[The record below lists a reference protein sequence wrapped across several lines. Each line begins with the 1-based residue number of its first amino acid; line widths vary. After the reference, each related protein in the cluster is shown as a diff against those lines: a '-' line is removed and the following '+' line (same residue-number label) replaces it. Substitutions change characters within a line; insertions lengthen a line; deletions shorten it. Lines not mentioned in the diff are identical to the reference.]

1 MLWKGKVIIM
11 DVKKEV
17 EIAGN
22 NLYEC
27 REIPCVNQEMADSI
41 AIQVRTG

>member
-1 MLWKGKVIIM
+1 MIM
-11 DVKKEV
+11 DDKKEV

-27 REIPCVNQEMADSI
+27 REIPCVNQEMADFI
-41 AIQVRTG
+41 AVQVRAG